1 MKQEQRTHVSADA
14 LIQLLKGAKAI
25 RWQLAL
31 GVVMSLALV
40 VCALIIPTQM
50 GALVQIL
57 IDYFDAPETGASVLA
72 QLAPGL
78 LALAGV
84 YLLRAAISYG
94 KMQLLNRAV
103 SRYFTC
109 NLRIQIS
116 DKIQRLPVSFVDHT
130 PVGDILSRMTED
142 VSRIGGSLHTVL
154 DTITGGFLQI
164 LAIAVVMFL
173 QNWQLSLAVI
183 AFMPVSIW
191 LSAKIAGRSET
202 YFHQM
207 FKQSGEL
214 YSVVEEAYTNYATTK
229 AYNLEEHCAE
239 RHAQINDAR
248 RVSEA
253 KATYLSAIVQPVI
266 AASNSLAYIAINLLG
281 GWLIVRQGVPVGV
294 IVTLV
299 LFARQFSEPLEQISN
314 GLSTLQQ
321 AKAAA
326 KRVVDLLE
334 LPEEAPIEQELP
346 AGGDGSVE
354 FRHVD
359 FSYEPDTELIQDLNL
374 HVEKGQHVAIVGP
387 TGAGKTTMVN
397 LLMKFYPLG
406 GGEIR
411 IDGVPL
417 SQMTREH
424 VHDLFGMVLQDTWL
438 FEGSIRDNLCYG
450 KEGITDEQLDQ
461 VTRATGLYHLI
472 HTLPEGYDTLLSDKL
487 NLSAGQKQ
495 LMTIAR
501 AMIENAPML
510 ILDEATSSV
519 DTRTEML
526 IQQAMDT
533 LTKGRTSF
541 VIAHRLS
548 TIKNADKILVMRH
561 GDIIESG
568 THEELLQ
575 KGGFYAELYNS
586 QFEQA

>member
-1 MKQEQRTHVSADA
+1 MKQEQKTHVSADA
-14 LIQLLKGAKAI
+14 LIQLLKGAKSI

-31 GVVMSLALV
+31 GVVMSLVLV
-40 VCALIIPTQM
+40 VCALVIPTQM

-78 LALAGV
+78 LALLGV
-84 YLLRAAISYG
+84 YLLRAAVSYG

-239 RHAQINDAR
+239 RHARINDAR

-326 KRVVDLLE
+326 QRVVDLLE

-387 TGAGKTTMVN
+387 TGAGKTTIVN
-397 LLMKFYPLG
+397 LLMRFYDPQKGQILMEG
-406 GGEIR
+406 RDSHDI
-411 IDGVPL
+411 
-417 SQMTREH
+417 TRKS
-424 VHDLFGMVLQDTWL
+424 LRAAYTMVLQDTWL
-438 FEGSIRDNLCYG
+438 FYGSIYDN
-450 KEGITDEQLDQ
+450 IAFSRPD
-461 VTRATGLYHLI
+461 ATPEEVIEAAKAAKI
-472 HTLPEGYDTLLSDKL
+472 HNYIMSLPDGYDTIVNGDGL
-487 NLSAGQKQ
+487 NISQGQKQ
-495 LMTIAR
+495 MLTIAR
-501 AMIENAPML
+501 AMLSDAKML
-510 ILDEATSSV
+510 ILDEATSNV
-519 DTRTEML
+519 DTRTEMQ
-526 IQQAMDT
+526 IQSAMRNLMKDKT
-533 LTKGRTSF
+533 CF

-548 TIKNADKILVMRH
+548 TVQNADTILVVQH
-561 GDIIESG
+561 GDIIEQG
-568 THEELLQ
+568 NHEQLMK
-575 KGGFYAELYNS
+575 KGGVYAGLYSS
-586 QFEQA
+586 QFH

>member
-1 MKQEQRTHVSADA
+1 MKQEQKNHVSADA
-14 LIQLLKGAKAI
+14 LIQLLKGAKSI

-31 GVVMSLALV
+31 GVFMSLVLV
-40 VCALIIPTQM
+40 VCALIIPTRM
-50 GALVQIL
+50 GDLVQIL

-183 AFMPVSIW
+183 VFMPVSIW

-229 AYNLEEHCAE
+229 AYNLEEHCAK
-239 RHAQINDAR
+239 RHAEINDAR

-266 AASNSLAYIAINLLG
+266 TASNSLAYIAINLLG

-294 IVTLV
+294 IVTV
-299 LFARQFSEPLEQISN
+299 VGTGSEVNGEGVITHEEQKIKTSRNYPRCNPVFAMMDPKYTYTVSPLQ
-314 GLSTLQQ
+314 T
-321 AKAAA
+321 A
-326 KRVVDLLE
+326 
-334 LPEEAPIEQELP
+334 
-346 AGGDGSVE
+346 AGGFDMLS
-354 FRHVD
+354 HVMETY
-359 FSYEPDTELIQDLNL
+359 FSAPDEDNL
-374 HVEKGQHVAIVGP
+374 SDAISEALMRSIIENLPVAIREPENYEARSNLMWASTMAEIGIIKLGKQCDFEAHMIEHQM
-387 TGAGKTTMVN
+387 GAYTDCNHGMGLGVIHPAYYRRICRDGIKKFVKFAVN
-397 LLMKFYPLG
+397 VWGMSPDG
-406 GGEIR
+406 GDEEELAFGGIDALQAFIHEI
-411 IDGVPL
+411 GLPGTL
-417 SQMTREH
+417 RE
-424 VHDLFGMVLQDTWL
+424 L
-438 FEGSIRDNLCYG
+438 
-450 KEGITDEQLDQ
+450 GITDQS
-461 VTRATGLYHLI
+461 
-472 HTLPEGYDTLLSDKL
+472 LLK
-487 NLSAGQKQ
+487 
-495 LMTIAR
+495 TIADSCIR
-501 AMIENAPML
+501 NDGGYRQLTHAE
-510 ILDEATSSV
+510 ILD
-519 DTRTEML
+519 
-526 IQQAMDT
+526 
-533 LTKGRTSF
+533 
-541 VIAHRLS
+541 
-548 TIKNADKILVMRH
+548 IL
-561 GDIIESG
+561 
-568 THEELLQ
+568 EEC
-575 KGGFYAELYNS
+575 Y
-586 QFEQA
+586 

>member
-1 MKQEQRTHVSADA
+1 MKQEQKNHVSADA

-229 AYNLEEHCAE
+229 AYNLEEH
-239 RHAQINDAR
+239 
-248 RVSEA
+248 
-253 KATYLSAIVQPVI
+253 
-266 AASNSLAYIAINLLG
+266 
-281 GWLIVRQGVPVGV
+281 
-294 IVTLV
+294 
-299 LFARQFSEPLEQISN
+299 
-314 GLSTLQQ
+314 
-321 AKAAA
+321 
-326 KRVVDLLE
+326 
-334 LPEEAPIEQELP
+334 
-346 AGGDGSVE
+346 
-354 FRHVD
+354 
-359 FSYEPDTELIQDLNL
+359 
-374 HVEKGQHVAIVGP
+374 
-387 TGAGKTTMVN
+387 
-397 LLMKFYPLG
+397 
-406 GGEIR
+406 
-411 IDGVPL
+411 
-417 SQMTREH
+417 
-424 VHDLFGMVLQDTWL
+424 
-438 FEGSIRDNLCYG
+438 
-450 KEGITDEQLDQ
+450 
-461 VTRATGLYHLI
+461 
-472 HTLPEGYDTLLSDKL
+472 
-487 NLSAGQKQ
+487 
-495 LMTIAR
+495 
-501 AMIENAPML
+501 
-510 ILDEATSSV
+510 
-519 DTRTEML
+519 
-526 IQQAMDT
+526 
-533 LTKGRTSF
+533 
-541 VIAHRLS
+541 
-548 TIKNADKILVMRH
+548 
-561 GDIIESG
+561 
-568 THEELLQ
+568 
-575 KGGFYAELYNS
+575 
-586 QFEQA
+586 

>member
-1 MKQEQRTHVSADA
+1 MKQEQKTHVSADA
-14 LIQLLKGAKAI
+14 LIQLLKGARSI

-31 GVVMSLALV
+31 GVLMSLVLV
-40 VCALIIPTQM
+40 VCALVIPTQM

-78 LALAGV
+78 LALLGV
-84 YLLRAAISYG
+84 YLLRAAVSYG

-142 VSRIGGSLHTVL
+142 VSRIGNSLHTVL

-239 RHAQINDAR
+239 RHARINDAR

-326 KRVVDLLE
+326 QRVVDLLE
-334 LPEEAPIEQELP
+334 LPEEAPIEQDLP

-359 FSYEPDTELIQDLNL
+359 FSVFYFTYIGIVDL
-374 HVEKGQHVAIVGP
+374 
-387 TGAGKTTMVN
+387 
-397 LLMKFYPLG
+397 
-406 GGEIR
+406 
-411 IDGVPL
+411 D
-417 SQMTREH
+417 
-424 VHDLFGMVLQDTWL
+424 
-438 FEGSIRDNLCYG
+438 
-450 KEGITDEQLDQ
+450 
-461 VTRATGLYHLI
+461 HLI
-472 HTLPEGYDTLLSDKL
+472 LCKGVGDVFFTVYSDAHSPIVTAADKVHAGPE
-487 NLSAGQKQ
+487 KQ
-495 LMTIAR
+495 GKNNDADNKSQFFFFQREFPRVFIFQ
-501 AMIENAPML
+501 NQVSSSL
-510 ILDEATSSV
+510 I
-519 DTRTEML
+519 
-526 IQQAMDT
+526 I
-533 LTKGRTSF
+533 
-541 VIAHRLS
+541 IAHE
-548 TIKNADKILVMRH
+548 TEV
-561 GDIIESG
+561 
-568 THEELLQ
+568 
-575 KGGFYAELYNS
+575 
-586 QFEQA
+586 

>member
-1 MKQEQRTHVSADA
+1 MKQEQKTHVSADA
-14 LIQLLKGAKAI
+14 LIQLLKGAKSI

-31 GVVMSLALV
+31 GVVMSLVLV
-40 VCALIIPTQM
+40 VCALVIPTQM

-78 LALAGV
+78 LALLGV
-84 YLLRAAISYG
+84 YLLRAAVSYG

-239 RHAQINDAR
+239 RHARINDAR
-248 RVSEA
+248 R
-253 KATYLSAIVQPVI
+253 
-266 AASNSLAYIAINLLG
+266 
-281 GWLIVRQGVPVGV
+281 R
-294 IVTLV
+294 
-299 LFARQFSEPLEQISN
+299 AR
-314 GLSTLQQ
+314 
-321 AKAAA
+321 AAA
-326 KRVVDLLE
+326 GDVPHGDRGGGLGRRYE
-334 LPEEAPIEQELP
+334 HRGALPPEP
-346 AGGDGSVE
+346 AG
-354 FRHVD
+354 
-359 FSYEPDTELIQDLNL
+359 
-374 HVEKGQHVAIVGP
+374 
-387 TGAGKTTMVN
+387 AG
-397 LLMKFYPLG
+397 
-406 GGEIR
+406 
-411 IDGVPL
+411 
-417 SQMTREH
+417 
-424 VHDLFGMVLQDTWL
+424 
-438 FEGSIRDNLCYG
+438 
-450 KEGITDEQLDQ
+450 
-461 VTRATGLYHLI
+461 RAL
-472 HTLPEGYDTLLSDKL
+472 
-487 NLSAGQKQ
+487 
-495 LMTIAR
+495 
-501 AMIENAPML
+501 
-510 ILDEATSSV
+510 
-519 DTRTEML
+519 
-526 IQQAMDT
+526 
-533 LTKGRTSF
+533 
-541 VIAHRLS
+541 
-548 TIKNADKILVMRH
+548 
-561 GDIIESG
+561 
-568 THEELLQ
+568 
-575 KGGFYAELYNS
+575 
-586 QFEQA
+586 

>member
-1 MKQEQRTHVSADA
+1 MKQEQKTHVSADA
-14 LIQLLKGAKAI
+14 LIQLLKGAKSI

-31 GVVMSLALV
+31 GVVMSLVLV
-40 VCALIIPTQM
+40 VCALVIPTQM

-78 LALAGV
+78 LALLGV
-84 YLLRAAISYG
+84 YLLRAAVSYG

-229 AYNLEEHCAE
+229 AYNLEEHCAK
-239 RHAQINDAR
+239 RHAEINDAR

-266 AASNSLAYIAINLLG
+266 TASNSLAYIAINLLG

-294 IVTLV
+294 IVTV
-299 LFARQFSEPLEQISN
+299 VGTGSEVNGEGVITHEEQKIKTSRNYPRCNPVFAMMDPKYTYTVSPLQ
-314 GLSTLQQ
+314 T
-321 AKAAA
+321 A
-326 KRVVDLLE
+326 
-334 LPEEAPIEQELP
+334 
-346 AGGDGSVE
+346 AGGFDMLS
-354 FRHVD
+354 HVMETY
-359 FSYEPDTELIQDLNL
+359 FSAPDEDNL
-374 HVEKGQHVAIVGP
+374 SDAISEALMRSIIANLPVAIREPENYEARSNLMWASTMAEIGIIKLGKQCDFEAHMIEHQM
-387 TGAGKTTMVN
+387 GAYTDCNHGMGLGVIHPAYYRRICRDGIKKFVKFAVN
-397 LLMKFYPLG
+397 VWGMSPDG
-406 GGEIR
+406 GDEEELAFGGIDALQAFIHEI
-411 IDGVPL
+411 GLPGTL
-417 SQMTREH
+417 RE
-424 VHDLFGMVLQDTWL
+424 L
-438 FEGSIRDNLCYG
+438 
-450 KEGITDEQLDQ
+450 GITDQS
-461 VTRATGLYHLI
+461 
-472 HTLPEGYDTLLSDKL
+472 LLK
-487 NLSAGQKQ
+487 
-495 LMTIAR
+495 TIADSCIR
-501 AMIENAPML
+501 NDGGYRQLTHAE
-510 ILDEATSSV
+510 ILD
-519 DTRTEML
+519 
-526 IQQAMDT
+526 
-533 LTKGRTSF
+533 
-541 VIAHRLS
+541 
-548 TIKNADKILVMRH
+548 IL
-561 GDIIESG
+561 
-568 THEELLQ
+568 EEC
-575 KGGFYAELYNS
+575 Y
-586 QFEQA
+586 

>member
-1 MKQEQRTHVSADA
+1 MKQEQKNHVSADA
-14 LIQLLKGAKAI
+14 LIQLLKGAKSI

-31 GVVMSLALV
+31 GVFMSLVLV
-40 VCALIIPTQM
+40 VCALIIPTRM
-50 GALVQIL
+50 GDLVQIL

-229 AYNLEEHCAE
+229 AYNLEEHCAK
-239 RHAQINDAR
+239 RHAEINDAR

-326 KRVVDLLE
+326 RRVVDLLE
-334 LPEEAPIEQELP
+334 LPEKIVEDVPVVLDTKAAAAYKTMEKKCLLQVDGEAITAQQAASLTNKLLQLCN
-346 AGGDGSVE
+346 GSLYDDDGQMHQIHRCKLDA
-354 FRHVD
+354 FD
-359 FSYEPDTELIQDLNL
+359 ELIDQLDGQKALVFYHFRFDEEQLVKTLKHNHSGLRVAVLRDNRDAAAWNAGEIDVLLAQPASCAYGLNL
-374 HVEKGQHVAIVGP
+374 QQ
-387 TGAGKTTMVN
+387 
-397 LLMKFYPLG
+397 G
-406 GGEIR
+406 G
-411 IDGVPL
+411 
-417 SQMTREH
+417 H
-424 VHDLFGMVLQDTWL
+424 
-438 FEGSIRDNLCYG
+438 
-450 KEGITDEQLDQ
+450 
-461 VTRATGLYHLI
+461 HLI
-472 HTLPEGYDTLLSDKL
+472 WYSMPWSLELYAQGEARLYRQ
-487 NLSAGQKQ
+487 GQKQ
-495 LMTIAR
+495 
-501 AMIENAPML
+501 
-510 ILDEATSSV
+510 SV
-519 DTRTEML
+519 
-526 IQQAMDT
+526 I
-533 LTKGRTSF
+533 
-541 VIAHRLS
+541 VHRLIVKHGADELVVKALNS
-548 TIKNADKILVMRH
+548 KDRNQNALMQALKSYIKER
-561 GDIIESG
+561 G
-568 THEELLQ
+568 
-575 KGGFYAELYNS
+575 
-586 QFEQA
+586 

>member
-1 MKQEQRTHVSADA
+1 MKQEQKTHVSADA

-109 NLRIQIS
+109 NLRIS

-183 AFMPVSIW
+183 VFMPVSIW

-239 RHAQINDAR
+239 RHAEINDAR

-387 TGAGKTTMVN
+387 TGAGKTTIVN
-397 LLMKFYPLG
+397 LLMRFYDVDSGSIL
-406 GGEIR
+406 
-411 IDGVPL
+411 L
-417 SQMTREH
+417 SGRDIADYSRASTR
-424 VHDLFGMVLQDTWL
+424 DRFGMVLQDTWL
-438 FEGSIRDNLCYG
+438 FEGTVRENLVYNLSDV
-450 KEGITDEQLDQ
+450 TDEQLNR
-461 VTRATGLYHLI
+461 VCRACGLDKFVRS
-472 HTLPEGYDTLLSDKL
+472 LPDGFDTVLSESTSI
-487 NLSAGQKQ
+487 SAGQKQ
-495 LMTIAR
+495 LLTIAR
-501 AMIENAPML
+501 AMLQNAPML

-519 DTRTEML
+519 DTRTELL
-526 IQQAMDT
+526 IQRAMDK
-533 LTKGRTSF
+533 LTENRTSF

-548 TIKNADKILVMRH
+548 TIKNADLILVMKD

-568 THEELLQ
+568 THETLMQ
-575 KGGFYAELYNS
+575 RNGFYAALYNS
-586 QFEQA
+586 QFEQAS